1 MQLKNSIEE
10 HKKQC
15 WLEFRLNKEFLMA
28 YTIVDT
34 FEGELEA
41 TLESL
46 AHDNNCDISDIKY
59 KRIYK

>member
-1 MQLKNSIEE
+1 MQLNNGIDD

-15 WLEFRLNKEFLMA
+15 WLEFRLHKEFLMA
-28 YTIVDT
+28 YTVVDT

-46 AHDNNCDISDIKY
+46 AYENDCDVNDIKFKRVY
-59 KRIYK
+59 K